1 MEHFMVDL
9 LVRGGVL
16 CLLTAMALLLLRR
29 AAAAYRH
36 LICVL
41 ALGGLLSLPLAQRL
55 LPPLQ
60 VLKPHSA
67 PTPARITLPIEEPD
81 RFPATH
87 SNAALP
93 SSQEMPS
100 PQIVPSEATPLRP
113 PGQVPIAPIAT
124 PVYPASHPFRNV
136 PAVLTAIWGMGAF
149 ALLIRLMAALL
160 RLRRLEA
167 SSRQTML
174 GSVPVL
180 VSERVDTPLTWGIRR
195 RLILMPA
202 ALLSGDPA
210 VCESALRHEQAHIAR
225 LDWVWN
231 LLSEIVC
238 AFCWFQPGVW
248 WLRRRMRLES
258 ERACDD
264 RVLLSGIAGP
274 DYAAHLLQILRSVR
288 TSEVAPAMAHSGRME
303 ERMQHIL
310 DTDRPRRTQT
320 KWLAVSAPF
329 ALALLSLAAL
339 RVSARPAEAKPVT
352 DQDATVLESG
362 RSTMPSQPSRS
373 PLPAA
378 ESGAPNPAGVPF
390 PQLPPISANGEVSAI
405 PSGAPMAMAQ
415 PGEAPFQNNAPA
427 SEAPLAGSQA
437 SFEHVVWGDIV
448 DGLQPGFLRT
458 TPEGANNRRV
468 PSNAKVTYRVLV
480 RNNTRR
486 DRVVEVACQDFT
498 GMSPYLIP
506 DSDIRKALSGS
517 KIPDDYRAGGVYGD
531 MLRSDE
537 REVFPAY
544 PVKIAP
550 GEAVILPEVL
560 SLYIGDADKQHYP
573 RIEQIKP
580 GRHWIVQPV
589 MVRAL
594 TPEEAAEAMAG
605 EKKIKLTLV
614 SRDGKPG
621 ILFTTWRAVDPGS
634 RKLYARIPLEFGTL
648 HADNTP
654 TNNPIASSK
663 KVKGFPLQ
671 TGTAPGAPNLPAGAA
686 SAAASAPRSAP
697 AAPVGTVIWMPPYP
711 VRPVGTYLPAAPVD
725 TVVWGDIVDGLQPG
739 FLRTTPENP
748 DNRQVPLNSQVTYQ
762 VLVRNATRRER
773 AVEVQCK
780 DFFEMSPY
788 LIPDSDIRKALSG
801 SKIPDDYRVSGVTD
815 LAVAFLGV
823 AVKLAPGEAV
833 ILPEVLHLYI
843 GDGDKQN
850 YPRIEQ
856 IKPGKNWIVQPV
868 MVRSL
873 SPEEAAEDL
882 ASATSPYGN
891 GIQLT
896 VLGRDGIPTKKL
908 GARRGC
914 RPGSKKLYAKIQL
927 QVATVAAA
935 NLPAEKPVQW
945 GETLEGFQL
954 GARIA
959 QDGTVFHAGDV
970 IKFQPFG
977 RNLSGKD
984 INLTVGN
991 YWKVNYKIQVQTL
1004 DGKPVYM
1011 ERDPYNRAM
1020 LVAGYLGYPLG
1031 NGVTQ
1036 EISEARLKI
1045 IRPTVVR
1052 TAGVDPEAN
1061 DGWVEAIPFKPGRY
1075 RVRLLSWGVFGT
1087 RKPEPASG
1095 WIPIEVE

>member
-1 MEHFMVDL
+1 MEHFIVEL
-9 LVRGGVL
+9 LVRGVVL

-55 LPPLQ
+55 LPPLH

-67 PTPARITLPIEEPD
+67 PAPARLTIPTEESG
-81 RFPATH
+81 RFAATH
-87 SNAALP
+87 SKAALP

-100 PQIVPSEATPLRP
+100 PRIIPSEATPLVP
-113 PGQVPIAPIAT
+113 SGPVPIASIAT
-124 PVYPASHPFRNV
+124 PVPPAGRPSGNV
-136 PAVLTAIWGMGAF
+136 PAVLTVTWGIGAF
-149 ALLIRLMAALL
+149 ALLIRLMAALM

-167 SSRQTML
+167 SSRQEML

-202 ALLSGDPA
+202 TLLSADPA
-210 VCESALRHEQAHIAR
+210 ICESALRHEQAHIAR

-264 RVLLSGIAGP
+264 RVLLSGIDGP

-310 DTDRPRRTQT
+310 DTDRPRRAQT
-320 KWLAVSAPF
+320 RWLAVSAPF

-339 RVSARPAEAKPVT
+339 RVSARQAEAKPVA
-352 DQDATVLESG
+352 DQDATVLKSG

-378 ESGAPNPAGVPF
+378 EFGAPNPAGVPF
-390 PQLPPISANGEVSAI
+390 AQLPPISANGTVSAI
-405 PSGAPMAMAQ
+405 PSGVPMAMAQ

-427 SEAPLAGSQA
+427 SEAPADRQA
-437 SFEHVVWGDIV
+437 APLEHVVWGDIV

-458 TPEGANNRRV
+458 TP
-468 PSNAKVTYRVLV
+468 
-480 RNNTRR
+480 
-486 DRVVEVACQDFT
+486 D
-498 GMSPYLIP
+498 
-506 DSDIRKALSGS
+506 
-517 KIPDDYRAGGVYGD
+517 
-531 MLRSDE
+531 
-537 REVFPAY
+537 
-544 PVKIAP
+544 
-550 GEAVILPEVL
+550 
-560 SLYIGDADKQHYP
+560 
-573 RIEQIKP
+573 
-580 GRHWIVQPV
+580 
-589 MVRAL
+589 
-594 TPEEAAEAMAG
+594 
-605 EKKIKLTLV
+605 
-614 SRDGKPG
+614 
-621 ILFTTWRAVDPGS
+621 
-634 RKLYARIPLEFGTL
+634 
-648 HADNTP
+648 
-654 TNNPIASSK
+654 
-663 KVKGFPLQ
+663 
-671 TGTAPGAPNLPAGAA
+671 
-686 SAAASAPRSAP
+686 
-697 AAPVGTVIWMPPYP
+697 
-711 VRPVGTYLPAAPVD
+711 
-725 TVVWGDIVDGLQPG
+725 
-739 FLRTTPENP
+739 NP

-762 VLVRNATRRER
+762 VLVRNTTRKER

-780 DFFEMSPY
+780 DFRDMDPSW
-788 LIPDSDIRKALSG
+788 IPDSDIRKALSG

-833 ILPEVLHLYI
+833 ILPDVLHLYV

-856 IKPGKNWIVQPV
+856 IKPGKNWIVQPI
-868 MVRSL
+868 MARSL
-873 SPEEAAEDL
+873 TPEEAAEDL

-908 GARRGC
+908 GARRGI
-914 RPGSKKLYAKIQL
+914 RQGSKKLYAKIQL

-935 NLPAEKPVQW
+935 NVPAEKPVQW
-945 GETLEGFQL
+945 GETLGGFQI

-984 INLTVGN
+984 VNLTVGN

-1011 ERDPYNRAM
+1011 ERDAHNRAM

-1036 EISEARLKI
+1036 EISEAKLKI
-1045 IRPTVVR
+1045 IHPTAER
-1052 TAGVDPEAN
+1052 LAGANPEAE
-1061 DGWVEAIPFKPGRY
+1061 DEWVEAIPLKPGRY